1 LSNPHSHFD
10 ETEYVLDTDT
20 RPGIGPIDHML
31 KVFGDAA
38 LTISGPSASVPYMP
52 KRIVFDAFELAPGTG
67 KSRGVYN
74 YADRLLAAMAAV
86 MPAGADLIVLCNP
99 ANETDVRCAVGGRAA
114 VQVIGK
120 QAPGRVQR
128 QVWQFATAAHWLRKL
143 HGDVY
148 FSPRGYLPYGV
159 GRGGRVRSVVVCHD
173 LIRLWYS
180 DHHPHHFGR
189 LEHALMVSG
198 ALRTLRRSDAVIAIS
213 QATADDIQ
221 ARVPDATHVHVVH
234 NGVPVVEPGPRP
246 RTDAYLFAV
255 SSPLPHKNADGLLAA
270 YAAYRSRVDEPLP
283 LVVCGIADPG
293 APGVQAM
300 RGLSDAALHAY
311 YAGASGFLFLSWIEG
326 FGFPPLE
333 ALCHGT
339 PVLCS
344 DIAALREVTLG
355 RARYAPPGN
364 VQATADQIV
373 AMLSESAPRA
383 DVALVHE
390 VALRFSWPVCA
401 RAVWRVLV
409 DGSGAR

>member
-1 LSNPHSHFD
+1 
-10 ETEYVLDTDT
+10 
-20 RPGIGPIDHML
+20 
-31 KVFGDAA
+31 
-38 LTISGPSASVPYMP
+38 MP

-67 KSRGVYN
+67 KSLGVYN
-74 YADRLLAAMAAV
+74 YADRLLAAMAAAR
-86 MPAGADLIVLCNP
+86 PSCADLIVLCNP
-99 ANETDVRCAVGGRAA
+99 ANETDVRRAVGERAA

-120 QAPGRVQR
+120 HAPGRVQR
-128 QVWQFATAAHWLRKL
+128 QVWQFTTAALWVREI

-159 GRGGRVRSVVVCHD
+159 GRGGRVRRVVVCHD

-180 DHHPHHFGR
+180 DHYPHYFGR

-221 ARVPDATHVHVVH
+221 AKVPNAKPVHVVH
-234 NGVPVVEPGPRP
+234 NGIPVVVPGPRP
-246 RTDAYLFAV
+246 RADDYLFAV
-255 SSPLPHKNADGLLAA
+255 SSPLPHKNLDGLLAA

-293 APGVQAM
+293 AAGVQTV

-364 VQATADQIV
+364 AQATADQIV
-373 AMLSESAPRA
+373 AMLAANAPRA
-383 DVALVHE
+383 DAALARE
-390 VALRFSWPVCA
+390 VESRFSWPVCA
-401 RAVWRVLV
+401 RSVWRVLL
-409 DGSGAR
+409 DGASGH